1 MTRLI
6 FTHIQKAAG
15 NSVNV
20 FLERLR
26 NERGTNILAVTGAA
40 SAIAK
45 WPLIRILRSEDVR
58 VTDFDIIT
66 GHVPFSSAIPCL
78 SPAVF
83 VTVLR
88 DPVDRLLSD
97 YCSQP
102 ENRSRPDFGLSGLEE
117 RLASPSPEYA
127 ISDLQVRDR

>member
-20 FLERLR
+20 FLESIR

-45 WPLIRILRSEDVR
+45 WPLIRILRSEGVR

-66 GHVPFSSAIPCL
+66 GHVPLPSAVPCL
-78 SPAVF
+78 TPAVF
-83 VTVLR
+83 ATVLR
-88 DPVDRLLSD
+88 EHVDRLLS
-97 YCSQP
+97 
-102 ENRSRPDFGLSGLEE
+102 ERSEE
-117 RLASPSPEYA
+117 HTSELQTLMCISYA
-127 ISDLQVRDR
+127 VSCLTK